1 MGKDGMEGSK
11 EIKRMGGKV
20 LAQDKKDAVVWGM
33 PEAVKGIADAYLSN
47 AEIILKLKEWGVFE

>member
-1 MGKDGMEGSK
+1 MEGSK

-33 PEAVKGIADAYLSN
+33 PAAVKGIADAYLSN